1 MFFKVID
8 YPMETPCIQ
17 ICQIDNETGLC
28 VGCGR
33 TLDEI
38 ARWGRLS
45 SSERRAIMR
54 ALPERLR
61 DNGLAMEPAPAA
73 S

>member
-1 MFFKVID
+1 MD
-8 YPMETPCIQ
+8 TPCIQ
-17 ICQIDNETGLC
+17 ICQIDTESGLC

-54 ALPERLR
+54 DLPERLR
-61 DNGLAMEPAPAA
+61 DNGLAMETAPAA